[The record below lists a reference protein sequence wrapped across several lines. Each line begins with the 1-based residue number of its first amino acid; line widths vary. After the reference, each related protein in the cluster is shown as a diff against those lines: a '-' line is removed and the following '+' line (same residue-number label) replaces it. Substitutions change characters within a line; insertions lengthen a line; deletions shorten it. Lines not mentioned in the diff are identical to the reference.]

1 LSPGDNE
8 NRMLN
13 IKEGSLLEILD
24 KFKKHVKAQSNNQ
37 FAASVCITFMSFI
50 YDLLSQIGV
59 IIVVRATMIMTVV

>member
-13 IKEGSLLEILD
+13 IEEGSLLEILD
-24 KFKKHVKAQSNNQ
+24 KFKKHVKAQSCNQ
-37 FAASVCITFMSFI
+37 FAASVCIIFMSFK

>member
-1 LSPGDNE
+1 MSPGDNE

-13 IKEGSLLEILD
+13 IEEGSLLEILD
-24 KFKKHVKAQSNNQ
+24 KFKKHVKAQGSNQ
-37 FAASVCITFMSFI
+37 FAASVCIIFMSFI